1 MTLAVYIC
9 LYTGLVVFAFGCVWR
24 IAQHYAIPKHLRHKP
39 FFRTSDGGG
48 MEPRKTVW
56 ELLVLKRLWQ
66 LNRSHW
72 YASIM
77 FHFGVYLCALS
88 AVLVSLSAADRPLI
102 VPGHEGTMATYVPMC
117 YRTAGV
123 IGAAMTASGGGLLL
137 FRRLTNVELR
147 NYTNAS
153 DIFDLVLLTVTP
165 VILEIG
171 YLTRPEGASVAELTR
186 KLFRFDLHI
195 DIGNVFGIGLILFSL
210 LVGYFPWSRMSHCLG
225 AYFRVV
231 GQRHDYG
238 PISKGQG

>member
-9 LYTGLVVFAFGCVWR
+9 VYTGLAVFACGCVRR
-24 IAQHYAIPKHLRHKP
+24 IAQHYAIPKHLRRNP
-39 FFRTSDGGG
+39 SFRTSDHDGP
-48 MEPRKTVW
+48 EPRIWDV
-56 ELLVLKRLWQ
+56 LVLKRVWKF
-66 LNRSHW
+66 NRSHW

-88 AVLVSLSAADRPLI
+88 AVLVALSAADRPLI

-123 IGAAMTASGGGLLL
+123 IGAAMTALGGGLLL

-147 NYTNAS
+147 NYTTAT

-171 YLTRPEGASVAELTR
+171 YLTRPEGASAAELTR

-210 LVGYFPWSRMSHCLG
+210 LVAYFPWSRMSHCLG
-225 AYFRVV
+225 AYFTFVAH
-231 GQRHDYG
+231 RHECG
-238 PISKGQG
+238 PTLKAQG